1 MLREFYVNL
10 QRTAPLGN
18 SQVVILQHFC
28 CKWNEMLYIIDV
40 IKLILLYIVRLLDVS
55 YFLGRELCIANRHS
69 PHFRGDQALLH
80 QVPLPALQQQRCQP
94 NPLRRPQLPSPQPR
108 RSLTLRL
115 PGGPN
120 HLRLQG
126 RRRQAN
132 R

>member
-28 CKWNEMLYIIDV
+28 CKWNEMLYITDV

-69 PHFRGDQALLH
+69 PHFRGNQALLH
-80 QVPLPALQQQRCQP
+80 QVPLPAL
-94 NPLRRPQLPSPQPR
+94 PQLPSPQPR